1 MPQKRLAL
9 VCKHFYPEM
18 VSTGMHMTEIARR
31 LQEKG
36 WQITVYCDQP
46 EYVVEEGEEKVPPEL
61 LYEGIRIKRVPVLGA
76 HRDGMLRRGI
86 RGGTYLLSTIRALVR
101 DRGQYD
107 GLLVTTNPPFAGL
120 AGWYMSAMHGMPYV
134 QLVYDVY
141 PNIAEELGVVETG
154 SLLDRGWEQASRLM
168 LNRAAGT
175 IVIGRDMA
183 ELVRH
188 KLQRQNWGTM
198 HLIPNWSDERTVEPV
213 PRDENPF
220 RDEHDVGDR
229 ILVQYSGRMG
239 TTHNLE
245 PLIEA
250 AERLQDAPVLF
261 QFNGEGAKKEKLQRI
276 AADRDLDNV
285 LFLPYQP
292 LDELDTVLSAAD
304 LAVVCLEGR
313 FTGMSVPSKTYGIM
327 AAGTPML
334 GFIEPD
340 SEVGRTIQEH
350 ECGLVAEDP
359 TGAEVADLL
368 RQLIAD
374 RDHLAAMGQRGRT
387 AFEEQYTLSHAAERY
402 DAVLRRYLYGDGA
415 GTDPVT
421 INTDVKPQSAEH

>member
-1 MPQKRLAL
+1 MSQKRLAL

-46 EYVVEEGEEKVPPEL
+46 EYTVEEDEDKVPPEL
-61 LYEGIRIKRVPVLGA
+61 LHEGIRIKRVPVWGA
-76 HRDGMLRRGI
+76 HRNGMFLRGV

-101 DRGQYD
+101 DRDQYD

-120 AGWYMSAMHGMPYV
+120 AGWYMSAVHGLPYV

-141 PNIAEELGVVETG
+141 PDIAEELGAIRSGALPARV
-154 SLLDRGWEQASRLM
+154 WEQASRLM

-183 ELVRH
+183 ELVRY
-188 KLQRQNWGTM
+188 KLRCENWGTM

-213 PRDENPF
+213 PRDENLF
-220 RDEHDVGDR
+220 RQEHEVGDQ

-250 AERLQDAPVLF
+250 AEQLQDAPVLF
-261 QFNGEGAKKEKLQRI
+261 QFNGEGAKKETLQRM
-276 AADRDLDNV
+276 ADERGLENV
-285 LFLPYQP
+285 VLLPYQP
-292 LDELDTVLSAAD
+292 LEDLDTVLSAAD
-304 LAVVCLEGR
+304 VAVVCLESR

-334 GFIEPD
+334 GFVNAG

-350 ECGLVAEDP
+350 DCGIVLEDP
-359 TGAEVADLL
+359 RGNDVAQLL
-368 RQLIAD
+368 RRLLED
-374 RDHLAAMGQRGRT
+374 RDRLREMGQRGRE
-387 AFEEQYTLSHAAERY
+387 AFEERYTLSHAAERY
-402 DAVLRRYLYGDGA
+402 DSVLQRYIYGEGA
-415 GTDPVT
+415 GTTPMPVDLESET
-421 INTDVKPQSAEH
+421 ISP

>member
-1 MPQKRLAL
+1 MSQKRLAL

-46 EYVVEEGEEKVPPEL
+46 EYTVEEGEAKVPPEL
-61 LYEGIRIKRVPVLGA
+61 LHEGIRIKRVPVWGA
-76 HRDGMLRRGI
+76 HRNGMFLRGV

-101 DRGQYD
+101 DRDQYD

-120 AGWYMSAMHGMPYV
+120 AGWYMSVMHGLPYV

-141 PNIAEELGVVETG
+141 PDIAEELGVVEKG
-154 SLLDRGWEQASRLM
+154 SAFAWGWEWSSRLM
-168 LNRAAGT
+168 LNWASGT

-183 ELVRH
+183 ELVRE
-188 KLQRQNWGTM
+188 KLRRENWGTM

-213 PRDENPF
+213 PRGENPF
-220 RDEHDVGDR
+220 RQEHEVGDR

-261 QFNGEGAKKEKLQRI
+261 QFNGEGAKKETLQRM
-276 AADRDLDNV
+276 ADERGLENV
-285 LFLPYQP
+285 MFLPYQP
-292 LDELDTVLSAAD
+292 LEDLDTVLSAAD
-304 LAVVCLEGR
+304 VAVVCLESR
-313 FTGMSVPSKTYGIM
+313 FTGMSVPSKTYGII

-334 GFIEPD
+334 GFVNAG

-350 ECGLVAEDP
+350 DCGIVLEDP
-359 TGAEVADLL
+359 RGNDVAQLL
-368 RQLIAD
+368 RRLLED
-374 RDHLAAMGQRGRT
+374 RDRLREMGQRGRE
-387 AFEEQYTLSHAAERY
+387 AFEEHYTLSHAAERY
-402 DAVLRRYLYGDGA
+402 DSVLQRYIYGEGA
-415 GTDPVT
+415 GTTPMPVDLESET
-421 INTDVKPQSAEH
+421 ISP

>member
-1 MPQKRLAL
+1 MPDRRLAL
-9 VCKHFYPEM
+9 ICKHFYPEM
-18 VSTGMHMTEIARR
+18 TSTGLLLSEVAQR
-31 LQEKG
+31 LQEKD

-46 EYVVEEGEEKVPPEL
+46 EYVVGPGEEQVPNEML
-61 LYEGIRIKRVPVLGA
+61 HEGIRIKRVPVLGA
-76 HRDGMLRRGI
+76 HRDGMVRRAVRGI
-86 RGGTYLLSTIRALVR
+86 TYLFSTIYALVR
-101 DRGQYD
+101 DRDQHD
-107 GLLVTTNPPFAGL
+107 GLLTTTNPPFAGL
-120 AGWYMSAMHGMPYV
+120 AGWFMAVTYGLPYV
-134 QLVYDVY
+134 HLVHDVY
-141 PNIAEELGVVETG
+141 PEIAEELGVVEKG
-154 SLLDRGWEQASRLM
+154 SLLDQVWKQVSHLI

-213 PRDENPF
+213 PRGENPF

-245 PLIEA
+245 PLIDA

-261 QFNGEGAKKEKLQRI
+261 QFNGEGAKKEKLQRM

-292 LDELDTVLSAAD
+292 LDDLDTVLSAAD

-334 GFIEPD
+334 GFVEPE
-340 SEVGRTIQEH
+340 SEVGRTIEEH
-350 ECGLVAEDP
+350 ECGVVAEDP
-359 TGAEVADLL
+359 TGAEVADTL

-374 RDHLAAMGQRGRT
+374 RDRLAAMGKRGREI
-387 AFEEQYTLSHAAERY
+387 FEEQYTLSDGAERY
-402 DAVLRRYLYGDGA
+402 NIVLRRYIYG
-415 GTDPVT
+415 V
-421 INTDVKPQSAEH
+421 

>member
-1 MPQKRLAL
+1 MSQKRLAL

-31 LQEKG
+31 LREKG

-46 EYVVEEGEEKVPPEL
+46 EYAMEEDEETVAPEL
-61 LYEGIRIKRVPVLGA
+61 LHDGIRIKRVPVLGR
-76 HRDGMLRRGI
+76 HRDGMMQRGV
-86 RGGTYLLSTIRALVR
+86 RAVTYLLSAIRALVR
-101 DRGQYD
+101 DRDQYD
-107 GLLVTTNPPFAGL
+107 GLLTTTNPPFAGL
-120 AGWYMSAMHGMPYV
+120 AGWYMSVVHGVPYV

-141 PNIAEELGVVETG
+141 PDIAKELGAIGKG
-154 SLLDRGWEQASRLM
+154 SLPARVWEQASRLI
-168 LNRAAGT
+168 LNRASGT

-183 ELVRH
+183 ALVQQ
-188 KLQRQNWGTM
+188 KLHRENWGTM

-213 PRDENPF
+213 PRDENSF
-220 RDEHDVGDR
+220 RREHDVGDR

-239 TTHNLE
+239 STHNLE

-261 QFNGEGAKKEKLQRI
+261 QFNGEGAKKETLQRMVD
-276 AADRDLDNV
+276 DRDLDNV

-292 LDELDTVLSAAD
+292 LDDLDTVLSAAD

-334 GFIEPD
+334 GFVEAE

-350 ECGLVAEDP
+350 DCGVVAEDP
-359 TGAEVADLL
+359 TGKEVADRLRRLL
-368 RQLIAD
+368 ED
-374 RDHLAAMGQRGRT
+374 RDRLRAMGRRGRD
-387 AFEEQYTLSHAAERY
+387 AFEDQYTLSHAAERY
-402 DAVLRRYLYGDGA
+402 DSVLRRYVYGDEA
-415 GTDPVT
+415 STDPVAVAPET
-421 INTDVKPQSAEH
+421 